1 MQVCLAHLHLL
12 GDLSF
17 PCGPALSFTHFGLL
31 IKELANL
38 RRNLLIAHLVL
49 QLPDFIFVF
58 LGLTREAF
66 MPLLLFNDVIT
77 VVFVSDI
84 SLGPIRVNVQSVG

>member
-1 MQVCLAHLHLL
+1 MRP
-12 GDLSF
+12 D
-17 PCGPALSFTHFGLL
+17 PLSFTHFGLL

-38 RRNLLIAHLVL
+38 RRNFLIAHLVL

-58 LGLTREAF
+58 FGLSEQSF

-84 SLGPIRVNVQSVG
+84 SLGPIRINVQSVG